1 MSGEVSVLNT
11 SLMDIPKVGKK
22 TYKHLETLG
31 LKTVKDVL
39 FFFPRSY
46 DDRRQF
52 PLISSVKSN
61 QQVAL
66 LGTLSDIS
74 YKTVS
79 KKVLIRGQLSDSSGS
94 ISLVWFNQPYL
105 KSLLKSGL
113 KIYVKG
119 KCDYNDFQASLQ
131 LVVQET
137 EIIFSESQFQKDFN
151 RVLPVYLQ

>member
-61 QQVAL
+61 RVF
-66 LGTLSDIS
+66 DITRFIFFLFVIFFTILIS
-74 YKTVS
+74 FACNF
-79 KKVLIRGQLSDSSGS
+79 VLK
-94 ISLVWFNQPYL
+94 P
-105 KSLLKSGL
+105 GL
-113 KIYVKG
+113 
-119 KCDYNDFQASLQ
+119 
-131 LVVQET
+131 
-137 EIIFSESQFQKDFN
+137 
-151 RVLPVYLQ
+151 